1 MATSNWSKEL
11 TSNVN
16 LSYDKYW
23 MLWAL
28 YIIDLQQF
36 DLNSL
41 WCWLGTL
48 IFVSNDTFK
57 THLAVC
63 KSYLCVNKHIQA
75 LVVEHIVVSYWTI
88 FTLIYIYIHIFINQI
103 LYWVG
108 TYSLIRSSLFTNIVP
123 YMTLLLLASDHVVV
137 VVRFS
142 C

>member
-1 MATSNWSKEL
+1 MATSNWSKDL

-88 FTLIYIYIHIFINQI
+88 FILIYISLLTRYSAGWNLLPHQVFSIHQ
-103 LYWVG
+103 
-108 TYSLIRSSLFTNIVP
+108 YSL
-123 YMTLLLLASDHVVV
+123 YMTLMLPASDHLVKWVSV
-137 VVRFS
+137 FHAR
-142 C
+142 